1 MSTKPSEVQL
11 LPRKGR
17 IVAAL
22 LCVMNWLLPGTGYL
36 AVGDTRRGLA
46 QFAVIN
52 AVLLAG
58 FAFGGY
64 FLPPVFSRN
73 DPNFSLVSLLTFLV
87 QFFHGGGWALAS
99 LAEAAA
105 RREAPLP
112 LEALILW
119 FGGRPGAVYS
129 DLGQFH
135 LVVAGGLN
143 YYSTVRLYDLLAGN
157 PDPNHEENPALM
169 AAATGAPA
177 PEEAK

>member
-17 IVAAL
+17 IVAAM
-22 LCVMNWLLPGTGYL
+22 LCVMNWLVPGTGYL
-36 AVGDTRRGLA
+36 AVGDQRRGWA

-52 AVLLAG
+52 AVMLAG
-58 FAFGGY
+58 FALGGY

-87 QFFHGGGWALAS
+87 QFFHGAGWGLAT

-105 RREAPLP
+105 RRSEPLP
-112 LEALILW
+112 LEGLVRW
-119 FGGRPGAVYS
+119 FGGNPGAVYS

-157 PDPNHEENPALM
+157 PDPNHEENPALL
-169 AAATGAPA
+169 AAAEGTAA
-177 PEEAK
+177 PEGAK